1 MKLHCFARQFVLNMQ
16 LHTEQAIY
24 ILDKSNLV
32 WILITLIRFI
42 RQQIEFCLVLNQ
54 SEMLNHNPNWI
65 SFKKVLKDFSIMISL
80 IIYIYRDINI
90 QSFKVIYYETIS
102 FMRLLISLYYAAISF
117 LYYEAISLL

>member
-1 MKLHCFARQFVLNMQ
+1 MQ

-102 FMRLLISLYYAAISF
+102 FMRLLISLYY
-117 LYYEAISLL
+117 EAISLLQKFRA